1 MGREGNRK
9 LLSMNRLEELNL
21 LIDRASQI
29 AGSDRKLAL
38 LLGEP
43 PQRVSNWRHGH
54 AVAQP
59 EDWALLA
66 HVAGLDPVSELTRAI
81 VAKHESKR
89 KGDLLMKALGKA
101 SLVTG
106 AVLGSVGASAHQI
119 SSMIPAGLTW
129 TNAAEWIA
137 GIYTMCIMLNRARRV
152 RRVVARGIKRLWQS
166 LVHGMPEPLPANQ
179 SVQPEKDQKDNSR
192 ATAIPRAPLAAGA

>member
-1 MGREGNRK
+1 MD
-9 LLSMNRLEELNL
+9 RLNELNL
-21 LIDRASQI
+21 LIDRAAKI

-66 HVAGLDPVSELTRAI
+66 HVAGLDPVAELARAT
-81 VAKHESKR
+81 VAKHEAKR

-101 SLVTG
+101 SLATG
-106 AVLGSVGASAHQI
+106 VALAGVGANAQAIFSTIQNTGVLERAAH
-119 SSMIPAGLTW
+119 
-129 TNAAEWIA
+129 WIRQ
-137 GIYTMCIMLNRARRV
+137 TMCIM
-152 RRVVARGIKRLWQS
+152 
-166 LVHGMPEPLPANQ
+166 
-179 SVQPEKDQKDNSR
+179 
-192 ATAIPRAPLAAGA
+192 

>member
-9 LLSMNRLEELNL
+9 LLSMDRSQELNL
-21 LIDRASQI
+21 LIDKASKI
-29 AGSDRKLAL
+29 VGSDRKLAL
-38 LLGEP
+38 MLGEP

-66 HVAGLDPVSELTRAI
+66 HVAGLDPVSELARAI

-101 SLVTG
+101 SLATG
-106 AVLGSVGASAHQI
+106 AVLGSAGAAAHQI
-119 SSMIPAGLTW
+119 FSMVPGATDLVHHAGAITQWAFRLSDW
-129 TNAAEWIA
+129 A
-137 GIYTMCIMLNRARRV
+137 GSAVNTMMIMLN
-152 RRVVARGIKRLWQS
+152 
-166 LVHGMPEPLPANQ
+166 
-179 SVQPEKDQKDNSR
+179 
-192 ATAIPRAPLAAGA
+192 

>member
-1 MGREGNRK
+1 
-9 LLSMNRLEELNL
+9 MNRAEELNL
-21 LIDRASQI
+21 LIDKAAKI

-66 HVAGLDPVSELTRAI
+66 HVAGLDPVSELARAI

-101 SLVTG
+101 SLATG
-106 AVLGSVGASAHQI
+106 AVLGSAGAMAHQI
-119 SSMIPAGLTW
+119 FSTVSSGD
-129 TNAAEWIA
+129 
-137 GIYTMCIMLNRARRV
+137 
-152 RRVVARGIKRLWQS
+152 
-166 LVHGMPEPLPANQ
+166 LVHFIVRTTQCALC
-179 SVQPEKDQKDNSR
+179 
-192 ATAIPRAPLAAGA
+192 

>member
-9 LLSMNRLEELNL
+9 LLLMERLDELNL
-21 LIDRASQI
+21 LIDRAAKI

-38 LLGEP
+38 MLGEP

-66 HVAGLDPVSELTRAI
+66 HVAGLDPVAELARAT
-81 VAKHESKR
+81 VAKHEAKR

-101 SLVTG
+101 SLATG
-106 AVLGSVGASAHQI
+106 AALAGVGA
-119 SSMIPAGLTW
+119 
-129 TNAAEWIA
+129 NAQEIYSLIQTTGVAEKIGQWIRNA
-137 GIYTMCIMLNRARRV
+137 MCIM
-152 RRVVARGIKRLWQS
+152 
-166 LVHGMPEPLPANQ
+166 
-179 SVQPEKDQKDNSR
+179 
-192 ATAIPRAPLAAGA
+192 